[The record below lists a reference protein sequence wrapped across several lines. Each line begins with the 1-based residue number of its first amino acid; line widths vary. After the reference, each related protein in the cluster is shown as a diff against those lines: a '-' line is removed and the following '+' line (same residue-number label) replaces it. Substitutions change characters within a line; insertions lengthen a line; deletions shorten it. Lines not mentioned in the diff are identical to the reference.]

1 VSTRTAWSVSQLTD
15 AVRGA
20 LSTAPELED
29 VLVEGEVS
37 NLSMPFSG
45 HMYFT
50 LKDAAASVRCVVWR
64 STRERIPFHP
74 ENGMTVV
81 AHGRVD
87 VYEKDGLYQLYVDA
101 LDPAG
106 LGALAL
112 AVEQLARR
120 LSAEGLFDPAR
131 KRRLPLLPRRVA
143 VITST
148 TGAAMRDVLTVLR
161 RRAPQVGVVIVPTA
175 VQGDGAEHAL
185 VLALERAQQLRDVDV
200 ILLVRGGGSLE
211 DLWSFNG
218 ELLARAIRAS
228 SIPVVTGVGHETDTT
243 IADHAADRRAP
254 TPSAAAETA
263 VPETATLR
271 DDLAARQLR
280 LRQALRQEIAHKRAG
295 LERELS
301 RLGRA
306 SPARRL
312 PELRQRLDGHVI
324 RLRAALL
331 QGVAAQR
338 RRLDRQSSRLLLV
351 SPQRRLPEER
361 AGLTY
366 RLAHLA
372 GAVQALVGSRRAELR
387 TATGRLEALSPRRV
401 IERGYSL
408 TLDDAT
414 GAVVASVAGL
424 RRGQVLRTLLAD
436 GQARSSVLP
445 TTNEDDQGST

>member
-1 VSTRTAWSVSQLTD
+1 MSTRVAWTVSQLTD
-15 AVRGA
+15 CVRGA
-20 LSTAPELED
+20 VTASPDLED

-45 HMYFT
+45 HLYFT
-50 LKDAAASVRCVVWR
+50 LKDSTASVRCVVWR
-64 STRERIPFHP
+64 STRDRIPFHP
-74 ENGMTVV
+74 ENGMTVI

-120 LSAEGLFDPAR
+120 LAAEGLFDVSR

-148 TGAAMRDVLTVLR
+148 TGAAMRDALTVLR
-161 RRAPQVGVVIVPTA
+161 RRAPQVGVVVVPTA

-185 VLALERAQQLRDVDV
+185 VLALERAQQLREVDV

-218 ELLARAIRAS
+218 EQLARAIRAS
-228 SIPVVTGVGHETDTT
+228 RIPVVTGVGHETDTT
-243 IADHAADRRAP
+243 IADHAADRRAA
-254 TPSAAAETA
+254 TPSAAAEMVAPVTA
-263 VPETATLR
+263 ALR
-271 DDLAARQLR
+271 DDIAARQLR
-280 LRQALRQEIAHKRAG
+280 LRQALRQEIAHKRAE
-295 LERELS
+295 LERQRA
-301 RLGRA
+301 RLTRV

-312 PELRQRLDGHVI
+312 PELRQRLDGHVV

-331 QGVAAQR
+331 AGVALQR
-338 RRLDRQSSRLLLV
+338 RRLDREWSRLLLV

-361 AGLTY
+361 AGL
-366 RLAHLA
+366 AHRVANLNA
-372 GAVQALVGSRRAELR
+372 AVHALVGGRRAELR
-387 TATGRLEALSPRRV
+387 TAQGRLEALSPRRV
-401 IERGYSL
+401 IERGYSV

-414 GAVVASVAGL
+414 GAVISSAARL

-436 GQARSSVLP
+436 GQTRSTVLADA
-445 TTNEDDQGST
+445 EERHQGST